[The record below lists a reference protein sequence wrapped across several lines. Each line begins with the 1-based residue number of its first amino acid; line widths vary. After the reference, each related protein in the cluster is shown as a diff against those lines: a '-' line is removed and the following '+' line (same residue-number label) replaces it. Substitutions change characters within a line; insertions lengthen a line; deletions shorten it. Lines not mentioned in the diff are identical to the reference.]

1 MKTVKLSEEAIEYI
15 NKNKERFDITPK
27 LYSTWVVRNMCSYP
41 NVYNGK
47 MVVEL
52 TNFKGEWL
60 RLPLCLV
67 LTDTNNS
74 PKYQNPITTDEN
86 INELHHIL
94 VQTCLNYMRE
104 HKLTDIDEIHFSAD
118 GLNSSYEFGEW
129 TPGTDSSIDVI
140 GLEFEEDGTPYR
152 ARIGFQM

>member
-1 MKTVKLSEEAIEYI
+1 MRTVTLTKEAVDYI
-15 NKNKERFDITPK
+15 NKNKERFDITPRLHSVWNIK
-27 LYSTWVVRNMCSYP
+27 DICSYP
-41 NVYNGK
+41 NVCNGE

-60 RLPLCLV
+60 RLPLSLV
-67 LTDTNNS
+67 STNTNEL
-74 PKYQNPITTDEN
+74 PEYQNPVTTSEN

-118 GLNSSYEFGEW
+118 GLNSSYEYGEW

-140 GLEFEEDGTPYR
+140 GLEFEEDETPYR

>member
-1 MKTVKLSEEAIEYI
+1 MKTVRLSEEAIEYI

-27 LYSTWVVRNMCSYP
+27 LNSLWTVRNICSYP
-41 NVYNGK
+41 NVCNGE

-60 RLPLCLV
+60 RLPLRLV
-67 LTDTNNS
+67 STNTNEL

-86 INELHHIL
+86 INQLHHIL
-94 VQTCLNYMRE
+94 VQTCLNYIRE
-104 HKLTDIDEIHFSAD
+104 HELTDVDEIQFSVD

-129 TPGTDSSIDVI
+129 TPGTDSSIKVI

-152 ARIGFQM
+152 AEIGFQA

>member
-1 MKTVKLSEEAIEYI
+1 MKTVRLSEEAIEYI

-27 LYSTWVVRNMCSYP
+27 LYSLWTVRNICSYP
-41 NVYNGK
+41 NVCNGE

-52 TNFKGEWL
+52 INFKGEWL
-60 RLPLCLV
+60 RLPLRLV
-67 LTDTNNS
+67 STNTNEL
-74 PKYQNPITTDEN
+74 PKYQNPITTNEN

-94 VQTCLNYMRE
+94 VQTCLNYIRE
-104 HKLTDIDEIHFSAD
+104 HELTDVDEIQFSVD

-129 TPGTDSSIDVI
+129 TPGTDSSIKVI

-152 ARIGFQM
+152 AEIGFQA

>member
-27 LYSTWVVRNMCSYP
+27 LNSLWTVRNICSYP
-41 NVYNGK
+41 NVCNGE

-52 TNFKGEWL
+52 INFKGEWL
-60 RLPLCLV
+60 RLPLRLV
-67 LTDTNNS
+67 STNTNEL

-86 INELHHIL
+86 INQLHHIL
-94 VQTCLNYMRE
+94 VQTCLNYIKE
-104 HKLTDIDEIHFSAD
+104 HELTDIDEIHFSAD
-118 GLNSSYEFGEW
+118 GLSSSYEYGEW
-129 TPGTDSSIDVI
+129 TPGTDSSIRVI

-152 ARIGFQM
+152 AEIGFQA

>member
-41 NVYNGK
+41 NVCNGE

-60 RLPLCLV
+60 RLPLRLV
-67 LTDTNNS
+67 LTDTNNL
-74 PKYQNPITTDEN
+74 PKYQNPITTNEN

-94 VQTCLNYMRE
+94 VQTCLNYIRE

-118 GLNSSYEFGEW
+118 GLSSSYEFGEW
-129 TPGTDSSIDVI
+129 TPGTDSSIEVV

-152 ARIGFQM
+152 AEIGFQA

>member
-1 MKTVKLSEEAIEYI
+1 MKTVRLSEEAIEYI

-27 LYSTWVVRNMCSYP
+27 LNSLWTVRNICSYP
-41 NVYNGK
+41 NVCNGE

-60 RLPLCLV
+60 RLPLRLV
-67 LTDTNNS
+67 STDTNEL

-86 INELHHIL
+86 INQLHHIL
-94 VQTCLNYMRE
+94 VQTCLNYIRE
-104 HKLTDIDEIHFSAD
+104 HELTDVDEIQFSVD
-118 GLNSSYEFGEW
+118 GLNSSYEFGKW
-129 TPGTDSSIDVI
+129 TPGTDSSIKVI

-152 ARIGFQM
+152 AEIGFQA